1 MAHWAKFPSILAD
14 LERFFSISSNSFVL
28 VSENDFFKNYFW
40 PIGGAKWN
48 SGGLLFLVRSSLV
61 RNTMF
66 RLAE

>member
-1 MAHWAKFPSILAD
+1 MLTWTKFSNILDDFQKNFA
-14 LERFFSISSNSFVL
+14 ICSNLFVL
-28 VSENDFFKNYFW
+28 VSENVFFKNYFW
-40 PIGGAKWN
+40 PLGGAKWN